1 VTVTACDIPPESL
14 LRGDAASASF
24 HDSYAIR
31 LARADLDVVAIFAA
45 VFGHLPTWLRLLL
58 HVRNRAAALVGL
70 EAPTVHDINNVHFKP
85 TYRIG
90 EKIGGVWPIFALNE
104 RELVAGRDNKHLDF
118 RVSVIRIPDEEGGVR
133 VVVTTVCKVHNLFG
147 TIYLRAIVPFHK
159 YSVQHLI
166 ADSVAK
172 GRL

>member
-1 VTVTACDIPPESL
+1 MTATRFVT
-14 LRGDAASASF
+14 
-24 HDSYAIR
+24 
-31 LARADLDVVAIFAA
+31 RADLDVVAILAA
-45 VFGHLPTWLRLLL
+45 IFGHLPVWLRLLL
-58 HVRNRAAALVGL
+58 HVRNKAATLVGL
-70 EAPTVHDINNVHFKP
+70 EAPTVHDINNVHFKH
-85 TYRIG
+85 TYKVG

-118 RVSVIRIPDEEGGVR
+118 RVSVIRILDESGVR

-147 TIYLRAIVPFHK
+147 AAYLRAIVPFHK